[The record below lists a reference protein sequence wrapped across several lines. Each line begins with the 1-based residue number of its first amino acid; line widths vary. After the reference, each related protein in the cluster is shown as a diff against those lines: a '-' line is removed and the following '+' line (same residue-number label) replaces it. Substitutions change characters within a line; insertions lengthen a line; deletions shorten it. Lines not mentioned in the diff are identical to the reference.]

1 MKYTA
6 GIDIGFMTTKCD
18 LVSYVDIMLTM
29 AEMHK
34 LNALEFMKKHNPLHL
49 P

>member
-1 MKYTA
+1 MYTA
-6 GIDIGFMTTKCD
+6 GIDSGSLTTKCD
-18 LVSYVDIMLTM
+18 LMADVDIMFTM
-29 AEMHK
+29 AGMHQ